1 MKRSHFSTT
10 IPLLAA
16 SFFALAASASASD
29 LGIDSRADAY
39 EPAPAGVKVNWSGFY
54 VGGAIGYGN
63 ANHDLSVQDYFKDYC
78 SQRLGDEG
86 FDPFGR
92 GRKWTLENKNERF
105 NEGDDWT
112 NCDQV
117 TTLGGGYETVTG
129 DRREIASLDGLNSTG
144 VVGDCRLGY
153 DQQMGRFLFG
163 LFGTYGLSNM
173 DADGT
178 NPLFG

>member
-1 MKRSHFSTT
+1 
-10 IPLLAA
+10 
-16 SFFALAASASASD
+16 
-29 LGIDSRADAY
+29 
-39 EPAPAGVKVNWSGFY
+39 
-54 VGGAIGYGN
+54 
-63 ANHDLSVQDYFKDYC
+63 SVQDYFKDYC

-129 DRREIASLDGLNSTG
+129 DSREIASLDGLNSTG
-144 VVGDCRLGY
+144 VVGDFRLGY

-178 NPLFG
+178 NALFGDSFTLERGDDWSAGARAGILVNDS